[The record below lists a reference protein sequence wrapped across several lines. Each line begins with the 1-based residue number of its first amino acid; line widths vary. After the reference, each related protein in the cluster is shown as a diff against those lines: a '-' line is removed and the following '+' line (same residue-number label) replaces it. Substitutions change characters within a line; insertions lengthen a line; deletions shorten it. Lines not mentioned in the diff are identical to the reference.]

1 LLHYNF
7 KLHYGLIII
16 IFVAIVFPINFAY
29 GHGIGFETISGIEIG
44 KKEISL
50 TVEIPID
57 FEGSENTQITI
68 SAIDDKTDEN
78 IENLTLLISLFNE
91 NEMIMK
97 DSFFTPNGNLK
108 INVLSN
114 SDDEI
119 KIQAH
124 KDSSLDAWIET
135 ESQPIQLSGP
145 IFITGGLYHFE
156 IEILTIDDPTN
167 KIKDLGIFIADI
179 NTITTSS
186 YTEKNS
192 AGEDVSFKMKS
203 YFDKI
208 SNFEYDADKKIIIFE
223 MPFDW
228 NEKTVSH
235 IPVVHKE
242 VHFPK
247 NYAEFLTPS
256 YTGKVNGID
265 LFKSSIMVD
274 DYSDDDERIV
284 HLILLQDHLKFLKQ
298 QQKKSGELPNYIQFT
313 LKSSEQFKFPMIGM
327 TTNEEIQVDLS
338 WDPITIEPDIP
349 TKFIFTFR
357 DSVTENPLRQTSYDF
372 VIIQNGVEMY
382 RTSDVAV
389 IGGAF
394 EDFTFSESQTGP
406 IIVKFE
412 NIGGAD
418 LETEFGLVVIPEFG
432 ALTIMIFV
440 TSMIIVVT
448 VMQTRF
454 SKIHFH

>member
-1 LLHYNF
+1 MLHYDF

-16 IFVAIVFPINFAY
+16 IFVVIIFPINFAY
-29 GHGIGFETISGIEIG
+29 SHGLGFETISGIEIG
-44 KKEISL
+44 EKKISL
-50 TVEIPID
+50 TVEIPMD

-78 IENLTLLISLFNE
+78 IENLTLLISLFYE

-97 DSFFTPNGNLK
+97 DSFFIPNGILK
-108 INVLSN
+108 IDVLSN

-119 KIQAH
+119 KIQAQ
-124 KDSSLDAWIET
+124 KDSSLNAWVET

-145 IFITGGLYHFE
+145 IFTTGGLYHFE

-167 KIKDLGIFIADI
+167 KIEDLGIFIVDI

-192 AGEDVSFKMKS
+192 VGEDVQFKLKS
-203 YFDKI
+203 YFDRI
-208 SNFEYDADKKIIIFE
+208 SNFDYDADKKIITFE

-235 IPVVHKE
+235 IPIVHKE
-242 VHFPK
+242 VHFQK
-247 NYAEFLTPS
+247 DYLEFLTPS

-265 LFKSSIMVD
+265 LFESSIIVD
-274 DYSDDDERIV
+274 DYSDDDERVV
-284 HLILLQDHLKFLKQ
+284 HLMLLQDHLKFLKQ

-313 LKSSEQFKFPMIGM
+313 LESSEQFKFPMIAM
-327 TTNEEIQVDLS
+327 TANEEIQVDLS

-357 DSVTENPLRQTSYDF
+357 DSVTGNPFRQTSYDF

-382 RTSDVAV
+382 RAADVAV

-412 NIGGAD
+412 NIRGTG

-440 TSMIIVVT
+440 TSMIVVFV